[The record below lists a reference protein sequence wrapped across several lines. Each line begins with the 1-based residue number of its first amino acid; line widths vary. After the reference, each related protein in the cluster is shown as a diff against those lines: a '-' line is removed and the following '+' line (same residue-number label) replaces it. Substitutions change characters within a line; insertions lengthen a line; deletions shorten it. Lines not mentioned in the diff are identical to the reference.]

1 MEGAWVTLGCAC
13 GGGSNATL
21 EYEVTLPSGEKKI
34 VSSKPEARILVASNK
49 GGTYRAIP
57 KRK

>member
-1 MEGAWVTLGCAC
+1 MGCAC

-34 VSSKPEARILVASNK
+34 VNSKPEARILVASNK